1 MTNEAIVK
9 RLEDILAL
17 VEDNSR
23 SENTEEIV
31 STLNTLVSDLEHPN
45 ITTNEY
51 GDDDWGNPG
60 DSPYV
65 DIGGEG

>member
-1 MTNEAIVK
+1 MTTEAIVE

-23 SENTEEIV
+23 SENTEEII
-31 STLNTLVSDLEHPN
+31 STLNTLMSDLEHPN
-45 ITTNEY
+45 IATNEY
-51 GDDDWGNPG
+51 GDDDWADPLM
-60 DSPYV
+60 

>member
-1 MTNEAIVK
+1 MTTEVIVE

-23 SENTEEIV
+23 SENTEEIISV
-31 STLNTLVSDLEHPN
+31 LNTLMSDLEHPN
-45 ITTNEY
+45 IATNEY
-51 GDDDWGNPG
+51 GDDDWADPLL
-60 DSPYV
+60 

>member
-9 RLEDILAL
+9 RLEEILAL

-23 SENTEEIV
+23 HENTEEIIL
-31 STLNTLVSDLEHPN
+31 TLNTLMSDLEHPN
-45 ITTNEY
+45 IVSNEY
-51 GDDDWGNPG
+51 GDDDWATPST
-60 DSPYV
+60 DPFV